1 MENNYRN
8 KYQYDPR
15 GLGFYTNYMNYENES
30 KTIAT
35 DVKNMLRCSF
45 YLQYLYLQL
54 LHRINT
60 LDNIMFSRYFWRL
73 GTGQTIW

>member
-1 MENNYRN
+1 
-8 KYQYDPR
+8 
-15 GLGFYTNYMNYENES
+15 MNVKNEY

-35 DVKNMLRCSF
+35 DLKNMLRCSF

-54 LHRINT
+54 LHRIYT